1 METEGSDC
9 GPPLRAVRSRETSE
23 VERVTL
29 KKMRKVLSDH
39 HVDCG
44 PNTQWEQRAPR
55 PASAGG
61 REGGAA
67 ADVAAGW
74 GMRLAVRIVR
84 ISMVYDTGASVWRI
98 GGEM

>member
-1 METEGSDC
+1 MEAEGSGC
-9 GPPLRAVRSRETSE
+9 GPPLRVARSRETSE

-29 KKMRKVLSDH
+29 KKMMQVLSDH
-39 HVDCG
+39 HVDRG
-44 PNTQWEQRAPR
+44 PNTQRERRAPR

-61 REGGAA
+61 REGGVA

-74 GMRLAVRIVR
+74 GMRPAVRIVR

-98 GGEM
+98 GGEK